1 MAPLLSLDIAR
12 EPALFADLV
21 FKFVQPRP
29 IPGADKPAW
38 SSRVIVQPP
47 QLAALDWAAAAA
59 GTLAK
64 PWTVGSIVS
73 GRVLE
78 YLPGLRLVLQINGL
92 KVEADPPSTGSPPPQ
107 FQARVVA
114 NGPTPVLELVRQAED
129 SQGTPVAAALRAR
142 LPRQDGLQPLLAD
155 LRALARTPGARAL
168 PEPVRLALARLEGS
182 IADRHDLLD
191 AYVLH
196 DTLQR
201 AGLQLEHT
209 VRQLAD
215 APPEASTAHVDYDLK
230 AALQRLVQTLQRM
243 PQPGLSPPADAVPA
257 APSAGANAADAPRPP
272 MAATPPLLAETLDQ
286 AQRPGIAD
294 RPPPAKAADVER
306 LTRFADP
313 PPAATTAAD
322 PAPPPLL
329 RLPLQ
334 PQPRLPMTL
343 AANAPD
349 LAAGMLKHA
358 EAALSRIEIM
368 QLEAHPSASPQAC
381 MLEVPVRNG
390 DGFDVLQVRIEQEAE
405 AAEVA
410 AEPNWTLGFTLEPP
424 GLGAVQGQIRLRG
437 SQVHVDLWA
446 QHDAG
451 AAALEE
457 QTSVLSRL
465 LEGSGLQLVQLRVR
479 QGTPIRHTGLGRT
492 LLEARA

>member
-1 MAPLLSLDIAR
+1 M
-12 EPALFADLV
+12 
-21 FKFVQPRP
+21 
-29 IPGADKPAW
+29 
-38 SSRVIVQPP
+38 IVQPP
-47 QLAALDWAAAAA
+47 QLAALEWAAAAA
-59 GTLAK
+59 GTLAR
-64 PWTVGSIVS
+64 PWKVGSIVS

-78 YLPGLRLVLQINGL
+78 YSPGLRLVLQINGL
-92 KVEADPPSTGSPPPQ
+92 KVEADPPSTGSVPPQ

-114 NGPTPVLELVRQAED
+114 EGPPPLLELLGQADRGE
-129 SQGTPVAAALRAR
+129 SSPVAAALRAR

-168 PEPVRLALARLEGS
+168 PEPVRLSLARLEGS

-191 AYVLH
+191 ADVLR

-201 AGLQLEHT
+201 AGLQLEYT
-209 VRQLAD
+209 VRQLAN
-215 APPEASTAHVDYDLK
+215 APAQTSSAPVDYDLK

-243 PQPGLSPPADAVPA
+243 PQSDSSPATNADAGTP
-257 APSAGANAADAPRPP
+257 PQANTADAPPRS
-272 MAATPPLLAETLDQ
+272 MAAIPPLPAEAADPPLLVESAGL
-286 AQRPGIAD
+286 AAS
-294 RPPPAKAADVER
+294 AKAADP
-306 LTRFADP
+306 P
-313 PPAATTAAD
+313 PPAILAELAALAELADPSPAAQAAD

-343 AANAPD
+343 AADVPD

-368 QLEAHPSASPQAC
+368 QLEAHPSVSPQAC
-381 MLEVPVRNG
+381 MLEVPVRDG
-390 DGFDVLQVRIEQEAE
+390 DGFDVLQVRIEQDAE
-405 AAEVA
+405 AAQTA
-410 AEPNWTLGFTLEPP
+410 AEPNWTLGFTLDPP
-424 GLGAVQGQIRLRG
+424 GLGAVHGQIRLRG
-437 SQVHVDLWA
+437 AQVNVDLWA
-446 QHDAG
+446 KNEAG

-465 LEGSGLQLVQLRVR
+465 LESSGLQLGQLRVR
-479 QGTPIRHTGLGRT
+479 QGTPLRHTGLGRT